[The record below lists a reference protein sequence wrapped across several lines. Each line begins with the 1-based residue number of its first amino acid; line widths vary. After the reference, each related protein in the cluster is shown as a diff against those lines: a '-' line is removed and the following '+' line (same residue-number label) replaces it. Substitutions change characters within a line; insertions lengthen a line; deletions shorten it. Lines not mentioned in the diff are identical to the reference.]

1 MRRLPL
7 ALATVALALL
17 APAPALAATSFVTVG
32 DDFFSPAQLDIAEND
47 TVSWEW
53 TGTVFHNL
61 TFRSGPA
68 EMRPVSDRVGGIAA
82 KTFNEPGTY
91 SYLCTNHPDTMRG
104 TIRVAGEGADRPAG
118 DTTKPRI
125 RGLRADPARFC
136 LPGVRRCRTPGTHL
150 RFRLSEDAT
159 VLVRIKKARGPGVVK
174 RFQRGLKAGRRSIRF
189 SGRGL
194 ALGRYRAVLVARDN
208 ARNLSQRAVV
218 GFRAVGP

>member
-1 MRRLPL
+1 MRCLPP
-7 ALATVALALL
+7 ALATLALVLL

-32 DDFFSPAQLDIAEND
+32 DTFFSPAQLDIAEDD

-53 TGTVFHNL
+53 TGELGHNV
-61 TFRSGPA
+61 TFFSGPDDVT
-68 EMRPVSDRVGGIAA
+68 PSPTRVAGISARS
-82 KTFNEPGTY
+82 FNDPGTY
-91 SYLCTNHPDTMRG
+91 RYHCTVHPDVMNG
-104 TIRVAGEGADRPAG
+104 TIRVAGDGAPRPRG

-125 RGLRADPARFC
+125 RGLVADPARFC
-136 LPGVRRCRTPGTHL
+136 LPGVRRCSAPGTRF

-159 VLVRIKKARGPGVVK
+159 VLVQIRRASGPGVVK

-208 ARNLSQRAVV
+208 ARNRSERAVV
-218 GFRAVGP
+218 RFRIVGP

>member
-7 ALATVALALL
+7 PVATVALALL

-61 TFRSGPA
+61 TFRSGPT
-68 EMRPVSDRVGGIAA
+68 EMRRVSDRVAGIAA

-91 SYLCTNHPDTMRG
+91 RYLCTNHPDTMRG
-104 TIRVAGEGADRPAG
+104 TIRVAGEGGTRPPR
-118 DTTKPRI
+118 DTTRPRI
-125 RGLRADPARFC
+125 RALRADPARFC
-136 LPGVRRCRTPGTHL
+136 LPGVRRCRAPGTRL

-159 VLVRIKKARGPGVVK
+159 VLVRIKKGRGTVR
-174 RFQRGLKAGRRSIRF
+174 RFQRGRKAGRRAISF

-208 ARNLSQRAVV
+208 ARNLSRRAVV
-218 GFRAVGP
+218 RFRAVGP